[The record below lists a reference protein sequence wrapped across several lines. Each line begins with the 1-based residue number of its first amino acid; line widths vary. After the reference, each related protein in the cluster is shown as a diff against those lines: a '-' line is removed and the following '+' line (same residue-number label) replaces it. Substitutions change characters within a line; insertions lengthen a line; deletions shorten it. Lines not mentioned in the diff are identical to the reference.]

1 VFEQLADFVKGR
13 VTIFRDNHNKQAH
26 LPMNS
31 LRTED
36 TARYYSAR
44 NTLRGLQCKPRH
56 KPSCRGA
63 QDQKGAIKT
72 ERDDAIAQSSGSAC
86 EQVQREFKC

>member
-1 VFEQLADFVKGR
+1 
-13 VTIFRDNHNKQAH
+13 
-26 LPMNS
+26 MNS

-36 TARYYSAR
+36 TSRYYSAR
-44 NTLRGLQCKPRH
+44 NTLRGLLSEPRH

-63 QDQKGAIKT
+63 QDQKGALRT
-72 ERDDAIAQSSGSAC
+72 ARDDAIAQSSESTY